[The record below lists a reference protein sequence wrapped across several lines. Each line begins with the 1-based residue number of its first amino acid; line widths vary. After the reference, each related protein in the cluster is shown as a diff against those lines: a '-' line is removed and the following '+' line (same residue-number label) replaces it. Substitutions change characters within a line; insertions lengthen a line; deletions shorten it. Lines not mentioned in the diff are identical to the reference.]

1 MEAMRAEIEALEA
14 NKTWDI
20 VNLPHNKIPIG
31 CKWVYKI
38 KHKPNGQIER
48 YKARLVAK
56 GYTQR
61 EGIDY
66 MDTYSPVARLTTIR
80 TILAVAAVMDWHLE
94 QLDVNNAF
102 CMEAYKKKFI

>member
-20 VNLPHNKIPIG
+20 VDLPHNKIPIG
-31 CKWVYKI
+31 CKWVYKT
-38 KHKPNGQIER
+38 KHKADGQIER

-66 MDTYSPVARLTTIR
+66 MDTYSPLARLTIIR
-80 TILAVAAVMDWHLE
+80 TILVVVAVMDWHLE

-102 CMEAYKKKFI
+102 LHGDL